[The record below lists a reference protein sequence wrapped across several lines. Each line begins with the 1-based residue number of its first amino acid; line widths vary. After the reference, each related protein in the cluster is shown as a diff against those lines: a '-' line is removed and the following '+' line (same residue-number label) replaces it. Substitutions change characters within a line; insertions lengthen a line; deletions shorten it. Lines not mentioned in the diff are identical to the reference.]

1 MMAENELRSQAN
13 QNNVSIAEVR
23 AKLNALI
30 DEVIRPAMETAE
42 AYQQRYEETSRSIQ
56 KLLDEARAD
65 RIEHRR
71 KLDEQQK
78 NCVISVIEAS

>member
-1 MMAENELRSQAN
+1 MAEDELRSQAN

-56 KLLDEARAD
+56 NLLDEARAD

-78 NCVISVIEAS
+78 KLRDQRH

>member
-1 MMAENELRSQAN
+1 MMAEDELRSQAN

-30 DEVIRPAMETAE
+30 DEVIRPAIETAE

>member
-1 MMAENELRSQAN
+1 MMAEDELRSQAN